1 MVLLKPGVTCKE
13 IYTSAVAYIEA
24 KRPDLKDNFLKNCG
38 FAVSRLSLSLC
49 VFIQTNMYF
58 GIFRLELNLENQALF
73 SAQSVTVRSLKA
85 WC

>member
-38 FAVSRLSLSLC
+38 FAVSRLSLC
-49 VFIQTNMYF
+49 VFIPTNMYF
-58 GIFRLELNLENQALF
+58 GILRLELNSENQALF
-73 SAQSVTVRSLKA
+73 SAQSATVRSLKA